1 MLAPFL
7 SVHLPILVI
16 LGILQNGGRSLKRM
30 AVAMERMRLQNRGME
45 QECMG
50 ILPNIPG
57 NSSKLVDYPKVP
69 LGRYQ
74 FLKNFFARS

>member
-1 MLAPFL
+1 
-7 SVHLPILVI
+7 
-16 LGILQNGGRSLKRM
+16 M

-69 LGRYQ
+69 LGRYH
-74 FLKNFFARS
+74 FLKIFFARS